1 MRRTVPLP
9 IPDERVIVM
18 INGGRLLQHLQDL
31 SRIGCNEA
39 TGGINRFSF
48 TPVEKQAIE
57 LVTIYMEQAGMKV
70 TVDAVGNLIGTYGE
84 GDETIMLGS
93 HIDTVPEG
101 GKYDGA
107 LGVLAAIEVV
117 NRLYEQQ
124 ILPSKKIQV
133 VAFKDEEGTRFG
145 FGLLGSSAMAGV
157 LTEEQLQHTDE
168 AGISIEEAMKE
179 FQLSP
184 YPLVNAQR
192 NDIKAYLEMHIEQG
206 KVLENE
212 GLPVGV
218 VTGIAAPV
226 WLEIIVTGV
235 SEHAG
240 ATPMPIRQDALTA
253 ASEMILAIERLLNDT
268 TDAVATVGRLTVS
281 PNGTNV
287 IPGKVTFSID
297 LRNIDEQKVRSL
309 ETTILQQLQQIADRR
324 NVTMASKILQRI
336 KPAKADEKLQQQLAI
351 SIEKQGIRPYSLIS
365 GAGHDAM
372 NIAEIAPIGMLFVR
386 SKDGISHNPL
396 EFSSDED
403 IIIATTIFY
412 DSVVELSK

>member
-1 MRRTVPLP
+1 
-9 IPDERVIVM
+9 M
-18 INGGRLLQHLQDL
+18 INGVRLVQHLQDL
-31 SRIGCNEA
+31 SQIGRNEK

-48 TPVEKQAIE
+48 TPEEKQAIE
-57 LVTIYMEQAGMKV
+57 LVTTYMEQAGMNV
-70 TVDAVGNLIGTYGE
+70 TIDAVGNLIGTYGE
-84 GDETIMLGS
+84 GNETIMLGS

-117 NRLYEQQ
+117 HTMHEQEL
-124 ILPSKKIQV
+124 IPFKKIQV

-145 FGLLGSSAMAGV
+145 FGLLGSSAMAGL

-168 AGISIEEAMKE
+168 AGISIEEAMKD
-179 FQLSP
+179 FHLSP
-184 YPLVNAQR
+184 YPLTQVHR

-218 VTGIAAPV
+218 VTGIAAPL
-226 WLEIIVTGV
+226 WLEVTVTGV

-253 ASEMILAIERLLNDT
+253 ASEMILAIEQLLTNT
-268 TDAVATVGRLTVS
+268 TDSVATVGKLTVS

-297 LRNIDEQKVRSL
+297 LRDIDENKVSAL
-309 ETTILQQLQQIADRR
+309 EQEIMQQLQQIAERR
-324 NVTMASKILQRI
+324 HVSLASKVLQRI
-336 KPAKADEKLQQQLAI
+336 KPAKTDALLQQQLTT

-396 EFSSDED
+396 EYSSDED
-403 IIIATTIFY
+403 IIVATNIFY
-412 DSVVELSK
+412 DTVVELAK

>member
-1 MRRTVPLP
+1 
-9 IPDERVIVM
+9 M
-18 INGGRLLQHLQDL
+18 INGNRLLQHLHDL
-31 SRIGCNEA
+31 SQIGRNEA

-48 TPVEKQAIE
+48 TPEEQQAIE
-57 LVTIYMEQAGMKV
+57 LVTLYMKEAGMTV
-70 TVDAVGNLIGTYGE
+70 TVDAVGNLIGTFGE
-84 GDETIMLGS
+84 GNETIMLGS

-117 NRLYEQQ
+117 QAIHEQQ
-124 ILPSKKIQV
+124 LSPSKKIQV

-145 FGLLGSSAMAGV
+145 FGLIGSSAMAGL
-157 LTEEQLQHTDE
+157 LTEQQLQYTDE
-168 AGISIEEAMKE
+168 AGITIEEAMKE

-192 NDIKAYLEMHIEQG
+192 TDIKAYLEMHIEQG

-218 VTGIAAPV
+218 VTGIAAPL
-226 WLEIIVTGV
+226 WLEVTVTGV

-253 ASEMILAIERLLNDT
+253 ASEMILAVEQMVNAT
-268 TDAVATVGRLTVS
+268 TDSVATVGKLNVS

-287 IPGKVTFSID
+287 IPGKVTFTID
-297 LRNIDEQKVRSL
+297 LRDIDEQKISTL
-309 ETTILQQLQQIADRR
+309 ENAILQQLQKIAERR
-324 NVTMASKILQRI
+324 NVTLSSKVLQRI
-336 KPAKADEKLQQQLAI
+336 KPAKTDTMLQQQLAA
-351 SIEKQGIRPYSLIS
+351 SIEKQGIQPFSLIS

-372 NIAEIAPIGMLFVR
+372 YIAEFAPIGMLFVR

-396 EFSSDED
+396 EYSSDKD
-403 IIIATTIFY
+403 IVIATNIFY
-412 DSVVELSK
+412 DTVVELAK

>member
-1 MRRTVPLP
+1 
-9 IPDERVIVM
+9 M
-18 INGGRLLQHLQDL
+18 INGVRLVQHLQDL
-31 SRIGCNEA
+31 SQIGRNEK

-48 TPVEKQAIE
+48 TPEEKQAIE
-57 LVTIYMEQAGMKV
+57 LVTTYMEQAGMNV
-70 TVDAVGNLIGTYGE
+70 TIDAVGNLIGTYGE
-84 GDETIMLGS
+84 GNETIMLGS

-117 NRLYEQQ
+117 HTMHEQQ
-124 ILPSKKIQV
+124 LIPSKKIQV

-145 FGLLGSSAMAGV
+145 FGLLGSSAMAGL

-168 AGISIEEAMKE
+168 AGISIEEAMKD
-179 FQLSP
+179 FHLSP
-184 YPLVNAQR
+184 YPLTQVHR

-212 GLPVGV
+212 DLPVGV
-218 VTGIAAPV
+218 VTGIAAPL
-226 WLEIIVTGV
+226 WLEVTVTGV

-253 ASEMILAIERLLNDT
+253 ASEMILAIEQLLTNT
-268 TDAVATVGRLTVS
+268 TDSVATVGKLTVS

-297 LRNIDEQKVRSL
+297 LRDIDENKVSAL
-309 ETTILQQLQQIADRR
+309 EQEIMQQLQQIAERR
-324 NVTMASKILQRI
+324 HVSLASKVLQRI
-336 KPAKADEKLQQQLAI
+336 KPAKTDALLQQQLTT

-396 EFSSDED
+396 EYSSDED
-403 IIIATTIFY
+403 IIVATNIFY
-412 DSVVELSK
+412 DTVVELAK